1 MMKAQENSLD
11 ELPSVQ
17 VNVVE
22 SGTPR
27 RSGWLSCEIGTN
39 LEFKTAKME
48 SYFFAQWQPVLYD
61 ALLVAA
67 AVEFCDRTKRRRAR
81 VWARNI
87 ELRIPVH
94 EPDRWSIPGVS
105 AALHDAL
112 NFLTGDVWHITFYG
126 RKHPESAPRQVPMNL
141 GNNIVAVIPY
151 SEGLDS
157 RAVAGIMGR
166 KLGNTLVRVRLGT
179 KELGDNKLSRRH
191 QPFTSVPYDVQPGEK
206 LFVESSA
213 RSRGF
218 KFSLISGLAAYLAN
232 AGRIIV
238 PESAQGALGPT
249 LVPVGQ
255 AYADYRNH
263 PLFTGRMEKFL
274 LALLGYQVKF
284 EFPQLW
290 KTKGETL
297 RQFVAECEGA
307 QDSWLRTWS
316 CWQQTRQV
324 SVDHKK
330 RQCGIC
336 AACML
341 RRLSVHA
348 AGLHEPKT
356 AYVWEDLGADSFA
369 AGAAPTFDQK
379 KITGA
384 MREYAI
390 AGALHLDHLAAIR
403 HSPAN
408 ARTLELRAFQLSRAC
423 GLPESESRTRL
434 DRVLGQHESEWK
446 NFMSSLGQSSFV
458 ADWTQAAL

>member
-1 MMKAQENSLD
+1 MTTISETSVTA
-11 ELPSVQ
+11 LPSVQ
-17 VNVVE
+17 VHVVE
-22 SGTPR
+22 PGAHQR
-27 RSGWLSCEIGTN
+27 KGWLRCEIGKN
-39 LEFKTAKME
+39 LEFITEKME
-48 SYFFAQWQPVLYD
+48 SYFFAQWTPLLYD

-67 AVEFCDRTKRRRAR
+67 AVEFCDRTKHRTAN

-94 EPDRWSIPGVS
+94 DPDQWNTANVS
-105 AALHDAL
+105 ESLHDAL
-112 NFLTGDVWHITFYG
+112 NFLTGDVWQFSFYG
-126 RKHPESAPRQVPMNL
+126 RKHTESAPRQALINL
-141 GNNIVAVIPY
+141 GKNVTAVIPF

-157 RAVAGIMGR
+157 RAVAGIMDR

-179 KELGDNKLSRRH
+179 KELDGSKLSRRR
-191 QPFTSVPYDVQPGEK
+191 QPFTSVPYKVRPGEK

-218 KFSLISGLAAYLAN
+218 KFTLISGLAAYLAN
-232 AGRIIV
+232 AGRIII

-255 AYADYRNH
+255 AYVDYRSH

-274 LALLGYQVKF
+274 DALLGYKVKF

-290 KTKGETL
+290 QTKGETL
-297 RQFVAECEGA
+297 KQFVSECDGA
-307 QDSWLRTWS
+307 STAWLSTWS
-316 CWQQTRQV
+316 CWQQNRQV
-324 SVDHKK
+324 SVNNKK

-348 AGLHEPKT
+348 ADLNEPKT
-356 AYVWEDLGADSFA
+356 NYVWEDLSAETFD
-369 AGAAPTFDQK
+369 AGAAPSFDRK

-390 AGALHLDHLAAIR
+390 AGTLHLDHLATVR

-408 ARTLELRAFQLSRAC
+408 ERTVALSAFQLSRAC
-423 GLPESESRTRL
+423 GLGESETRKRL
-434 DRVLGQHESEWK
+434 DRVLNQHESEWK
-446 NFMSSLGQSSFV
+446 SYMGSLGPSSFI
-458 ADWTQAAL
+458 AEWANTGL